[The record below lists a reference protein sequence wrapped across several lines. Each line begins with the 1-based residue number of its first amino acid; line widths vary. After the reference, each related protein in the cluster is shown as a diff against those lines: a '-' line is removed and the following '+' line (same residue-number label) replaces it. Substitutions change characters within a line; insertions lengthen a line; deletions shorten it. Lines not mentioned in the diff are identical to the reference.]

1 MSPTD
6 VTPPNAEA
14 PSKVTNETIAL
25 VEESVVIAKHRS
37 VTGSVQVRTLT
48 ETFEENVEAELA
60 TTGVVVERI
69 PIDRIVEAAPQTRV
83 ENGVTIVPVFEEVLV
98 LERRI
103 RLVEELH
110 IRPETTNE
118 TVRLPVT
125 VRRQRA
131 VVERLPVVASHTPS
145 HKGTT
150 PMSPMTPND
159 AMTFDRTVTAF
170 FDSRSDAEAAI
181 ERIVEA
187 GVARHAVKMVEGAD
201 PSTGGA
207 ATAAP
212 VEDRSFFDKLGD
224 FFMPDEDRHAYAEGL
239 RRGGYLVS
247 VPTTAG
253 NRDTILHILDDEGTV
268 DMDERETTWRS
279 EGWAGTE
286 TGYTSSAS
294 GSAMATGSAIK
305 DAGLVARDENYA
317 RTEDTK
323 AYRAADEDRSA
334 KALGAD
340 RDGTIEVVEENLRVG
355 KRDVSHGRVRVRSY
369 VVEDAVSQDVSLR
382 SERVELERRIVD
394 RPVSSLDDAFRDR
407 TIELEETA
415 EEAVVS
421 KEARVKEE
429 IDLKRLSEN
438 HTQTVSDTVRRTE
451 VEIEDDRTGTLA
463 TSGKLVG
470 DETLTPEE
478 RARRGL

>member
-1 MSPTD
+1 
-6 VTPPNAEA
+6 
-14 PSKVTNETIAL
+14 
-25 VEESVVIAKHRS
+25 
-37 VTGSVQVRTLT
+37 
-48 ETFEENVEAELA
+48 
-60 TTGVVVERI
+60 
-69 PIDRIVEAAPQTRV
+69 
-83 ENGVTIVPVFEEVLV
+83 
-98 LERRI
+98 
-103 RLVEELH
+103 
-110 IRPETTNE
+110 
-118 TVRLPVT
+118 
-125 VRRQRA
+125 
-131 VVERLPVVASHTPS
+131 
-145 HKGTT
+145 
-150 PMSPMTPND
+150 MSPMTPND

-253 NRDTILHILDDEGTV
+253 NRDTILDILDDEGTV

-394 RPVSSLDDAFRDR
+394 RPVSSLDDAFQDR

-451 VEIEDDRTGTLA
+451 VEIEDERTGTLA